1 MESFKKIEDYPVV
14 KNPAFNPE
22 ELSAYNEYLESVLK
36 ETTKQ
41 DKKAMEWLY
50 SHPVILD

>member
-14 KNPAFNPE
+14 ENSAFNPE
-22 ELSAYNEYLESVLK
+22 ELSEYDEYWESVLK
-36 ETTKQ
+36 ETAEQ
-41 DKKAMEWLY
+41 DRKAMEWLY